1 MDISILCSDE
11 KHPVNTYLLN
21 WMRRHQVDHE
31 ITLLRDRK
39 DLKGGD
45 MLFLISCNEIVRIQ
59 DREKFSKVLVIHA
72 SDLPQGRGW
81 SPHIWQVVQGGD
93 RFTVTLLEAEDK
105 VDSGDIWNQVEV
117 SVPQDALWDEINA
130 QLFEAECLLMD
141 FAAENFETVIPR
153 PQDSNVEPT
162 YYPKRT
168 PADSEIDPNKS
179 IADQFDL
186 IRVCDPVRF
195 PAYFKHRGATYSIR
209 LEKQ

>member
-1 MDISILCSDE
+1 MKITILCSDE
-11 KHPVNTYLLN
+11 KHPVNEYLSDWVDRHRANYNIELF
-21 WMRRHQVDHE
+21 RR
-31 ITLLRDRK
+31 RK

-45 MLFLISCNEIVRIQ
+45 LLFLISCNEIVRKE
-59 DREKFSKVLVIHA
+59 DREKFTKVLVIHA

-81 SPHIWQVVQGGD
+81 SPHIWKIVQGLGH
-93 RFTVTLLEAEDK
+93 FTVTLLEAEDK
-105 VDSGDIWNQVEV
+105 VDSGDIWHQVEV